1 MQKRVKWEQG
11 LQFIAELQ
19 HIPLQKG
26 NKETET
32 KGKISYGHCL
42 GTILSFNCKTIAIR
56 HTTEIFWAKHLREC
70 RIQFVDLN

>member
-26 NKETET
+26 NKEKRQKERFRMDT
-32 KGKISYGHCL
+32 
-42 GTILSFNCKTIAIR
+42 A
-56 HTTEIFWAKHLREC
+56 
-70 RIQFVDLN
+70 